1 MTVWRTRR
9 TLTSAIERMTAASA
23 LHRPRLVSLCKGL
36 VVSLA
41 FLIAV
46 SLFLNE
52 GGIEG
57 VLEVEVQ
64 LRGSISPH

>member
-1 MTVWRTRR
+1 
-9 TLTSAIERMTAASA
+9 MTAASA

-64 LRGSISPH
+64 LRGSISPRF